1 MDDFE
6 RYLHG
11 QMKNSEFQ
19 KEWKESELE
28 YRLMMT
34 VLKARSEQHM
44 TQSELAARTGIR
56 QSNIS
61 RIEKGQVVPSIATL
75 SKIARGLGKDLE
87 IRFV

>member
-6 RYLHG
+6 KYL
-11 QMKNSEFQ
+11 QKQSENSVFR
-19 KEWKESELE
+19 KEWEESELE

-34 VLKARSEQHM
+34 VLKARSEQHL

-56 QSNIS
+56 QSNIN